1 MLRTQNAFILRLVVS
16 IDQSVVVLSVQLVH
30 DHRRLTDPVV
40 VHRLEDASL
49 LVLLAVIMILIA
61 GVMIDVVM
69 IIYI

>member
-30 DHRRLTDPVV
+30 DHRRLTDPVI